1 MGKILLHHRRLL
13 PLFSELFSRMMSRFV
28 PKSQPMNNRPR
39 YRSMELTLPPR
50 ERTTST
56 DSLIEDGTKRRSS
69 SRAIKRPKF
78 DDELVESSLG
88 GQSSTPIS
96 KIRTRNPSLSTASDC
111 SVSLPPTPSV
121 TSDVRKRLSSKSSS
135 KRARKGRGS
144 QSIVTKDLG
153 RWKPTDDLSLI
164 IGVQQTCDLVTVHR
178 GVKFSC
184 KFTLAEVQERWYA
197 LLYDPTVSRIAQQA
211 MKNLHPDQIQA
222 VQSRA
227 LYSKAEEEL
236 LGVIKSNS
244 NPGLQTFE
252 TLLQEN
258 PNVFYPARTAK
269 ALMAHWHLLK
279 QYHLLPDQTV
289 PPLNKNGPVKDFSE
303 AEQQI
308 HDSELYESS
317 DDLLEHE
324 LGVASR
330 GSKRE
335 IRLLEDQV
343 SKWQVLVDTV
353 TGISPPEFDNQTLAV
368 LRGRLVRY
376 LMRSREITLGRKAAG
391 VNVDVDLSLEGPAWK
406 ISRRQGI
413 IKLRNTG
420 DFLIANEGKR
430 PIYVDGKPVLAGNK
444 TKLNNNSVVEIASLR
459 FIFLINLDLI
469 NVIRQE
475 TAKLSGH

>member
-1 MGKILLHHRRLL
+1 MG
-13 PLFSELFSRMMSRFV
+13 
-28 PKSQPMNNRPR
+28 
-39 YRSMELTLPPR
+39 
-50 ERTTST
+50 
-56 DSLIEDGTKRRSS
+56 
-69 SRAIKRPKF
+69 
-78 DDELVESSLG
+78 
-88 GQSSTPIS
+88 
-96 KIRTRNPSLSTASDC
+96 TAC
-111 SVSLPPTPSV
+111 VS
-121 TSDVRKRLSSKSSS
+121 
-135 KRARKGRGS
+135 
-144 QSIVTKDLG
+144 
-153 RWKPTDDLSLI
+153 
-164 IGVQQTCDLVTVHR
+164 
-178 GVKFSC
+178 
-184 KFTLAEVQERWYA
+184 
-197 LLYDPTVSRIAQQA
+197 
-211 MKNLHPDQIQA
+211 
-222 VQSRA
+222 
-227 LYSKAEEEL
+227 
-236 LGVIKSNS
+236 
-244 NPGLQTFE
+244 
-252 TLLQEN
+252 TLL
-258 PNVFYPARTAK
+258 
-269 ALMAHWHLLK
+269 
-279 QYHLLPDQTV
+279 
-289 PPLNKNGPVKDFSE
+289 
-303 AEQQI
+303 I

-376 LMRSREITLGRKAAG
+376 LMRSREITLGRKASG

-420 DFLIANEGKR
+420 DFLVANEGKR